1 MNLIFLFSFHY
12 TELVDMC
19 MCARSLQ
26 LCLTLCDLLDCS
38 PPVSSVHG
46 ILQARILEWVAM
58 PSFRGSSQ
66 PRDQV
71 FVSMSPESHWVIHSI
86 PIIVSSLFP
95 MQVIERNADPEV
107 TLLSFL
113 RKNWILLARVLARSV
128 FALKLRLAVIMKINQ
143 TSLSANSQAPWP
155 SFSFC
160 SWQWF

>member
-19 MCARSLQ
+19 ICARSLQ
-26 LCLTLCDLLDCS
+26 LCLTFCDLLDCS

-46 ILQARILEWVAM
+46 ILQARILESVAM
-58 PSFRGSSQ
+58 SSFRGSSQ
-66 PRDQV
+66 HRDQV

-128 FALKLRLAVIMKINQ
+128 FALKLRLTVIMKINQ

>member
-1 MNLIFLFSFHY
+1 
-12 TELVDMC
+12 MC

-26 LCLTLCDLLDCS
+26 LCLTLCDPLDCS
-38 PPVSSVHG
+38 PQVSSVHG
-46 ILQARILEWVAM
+46 ILQERIIEWVPM
-58 PSFRGSSQ
+58 PSFSRSSQ
-66 PRDQV
+66 PRDQA
-71 FVSMSPESHWVIHSI
+71 FVSMSPVFHWVIHSI

-113 RKNWILLARVLARSV
+113 RKNWILLVRVLARSV
-128 FALKLRLAVIMKINQ
+128 FALKLRLAVIMKLNQ

-155 SFSFC
+155 SLSFC

>member
-1 MNLIFLFSFHY
+1 
-12 TELVDMC
+12 
-19 MCARSLQ
+19 
-26 LCLTLCDLLDCS
+26 
-38 PPVSSVHG
+38 
-46 ILQARILEWVAM
+46 M

-71 FVSMSPESHWVIHSI
+71 FVSMSPESHWVTHSI

-113 RKNWILLARVLARSV
+113 RKNWILLIRVLARSV

>member
-1 MNLIFLFSFHY
+1 M
-12 TELVDMC
+12 
-19 MCARSLQ
+19 
-26 LCLTLCDLLDCS
+26 DCNS
-38 PPVSSVHG
+38 PGSSVHG
-46 ILQARILEWVAM
+46 ILQVRIMEWVAM

-66 PRDQV
+66 PRDQA
-71 FVSMSPESHWVIHSI
+71 FVSWSPASHWVTHSV

-113 RKNWILLARVLARSV
+113 RKNWILLVRVLARSV
-128 FALKLRLAVIMKINQ
+128 FALKLRLAVITQINQ
-143 TSLSANSQAPWP
+143 TSLSVNSQAPWP